1 MLVTGVAGADRE
13 EKLRQVDRIIASE
26 ILHGSESLCKLLRY
40 LAEHCI
46 DQPGTGLKE
55 YQIAT
60 ELFGRPANFDP
71 RIDAT
76 VRVQSGRLR
85 AKLGEYYAHAGAAD
99 PWIIEVPKGAYS
111 LLFCPR
117 TAPPAPPEPAALTSV
132 SATAFPDARPQT
144 PWYNP

>member
-1 MLVTGVAGADRE
+1 MLVTGVAGTDRE
-13 EKLRQVDRIIASE
+13 EKLQQIDRIIASE
-26 ILHGSESLCKLLRY
+26 VLHGSESLCKLLRY

-46 DQPGTGLKE
+46 DHPGAGLKE

-85 AKLGEYYAHAGAAD
+85 TKLGEYYAHAGATD

-111 LLFCPR
+111 LNFGPR
-117 TAPPAPPEPAALTSV
+117 AIAPPVPEPAAQVPST
-132 SATAFPDARPQT
+132 ATAFPDARPRT
-144 PWYNP
+144 